1 MQIMENREIEE
12 MRSQISLLRN
22 KLEKQQIINDTVLTA
37 AIKNNIA
44 GIERKI
50 RIPLLAGLFALAYCP
65 FAFVRLL
72 NVSVP
77 FVVFTELIIVFSLV
91 ETYCQ
96 MRLIPTAADR
106 GSDIADFVRRLD
118 RFDRLRKR
126 QLMSGMIMITVFFV
140 WLLKDLS
147 ANYDAEEFY
156 GLLSAVSIGLV
167 AGLVIG
173 LKNYFDISRRLR
185 DLRRAAEVLRQE

>member
-22 KLEKQQIINDTVLTA
+22 KLEKQQIINDTVVAA

-50 RIPLLAGLFALAYCP
+50 RLPLLAGLFALAYCP

-96 MRLIPTAADR
+96 MRMIPTAADR

-118 RFDRLRKR
+118 KFDRLRKR

-173 LKNYFDISRRLR
+173 LKNYFGISRRLR
-185 DLRRAAEVLRQE
+185 DLRRDAEVLRQE

>member
-12 MRSQISLLRN
+12 MRSQIALLRN
-22 KLEKQQIINDTVLTA
+22 KLEKQQIINDTVVAA
-37 AIKNNIA
+37 AIKNNVA

-65 FAFVRLL
+65 FAFLHLL

-77 FVVFTELIIVFSLV
+77 FIVFTELMIVFSLV

-96 MRLIPTAADR
+96 MRMIPTAVDR
-106 GSDIADFVRRLD
+106 GSDIAEFVRRLD
-118 RFDRLRKR
+118 KFDRFRKR
-126 QLMSGMIMITVFFV
+126 QLMSGMIMITVFFA

-147 ANYDAEEFY
+147 ANYDTEEFY
-156 GLLSAVSIGLV
+156 GMLVSISVGLV
-167 AGLVIG
+167 LGLVIG
-173 LKNYFDISRRLR
+173 LKNYFGISRRLSELHR
-185 DLRRAAEVLRQE
+185 DAEALRQE

>member
-22 KLEKQQIINDTVLTA
+22 KLEKQQIINDSVLTA

-50 RIPLLAGLFALAYCP
+50 RLPLLAGLFALAYCP

-126 QLMSGMIMITVFFV
+126 QLVSGMIMITVFFV

-185 DLRRAAEVLRQE
+185 DLRRDAEVLRQE

>member
-1 MQIMENREIEE
+1 MENREIEE

-72 NVSVP
+72 NVSVS

-118 RFDRLRKR
+118 QVRQAPQTATDVRNDYDYRVLLLASERPFGKLRHGR
-126 QLMSGMIMITVFFV
+126 
-140 WLLKDLS
+140 
-147 ANYDAEEFY
+147 
-156 GLLSAVSIGLV
+156 
-167 AGLVIG
+167 
-173 LKNYFDISRRLR
+173 
-185 DLRRAAEVLRQE
+185 VLRYAVRCKRRSCGRTCNRA

>member
-173 LKNYFDISRRLR
+173 LKNYLDISRRLR
-185 DLRRAAEVLRQE
+185 DLRRDAEVLRQE